1 MALVVGR
8 GQWALGSEEAVGSGR
23 VSGAVSGKT
32 GPGGGGADKA
42 HGAASLRSMPP
53 DGPSLDPSAVLGPQE
68 RAGVPS
74 RHEQTAVSFLEGMAE
89 AAIANPAAVDEQVL
103 QLGVAAFTG
112 RVRHIAAKLRR
123 SGLHFDD
130 VEPVAHFRAEEQAD
144 TA

>member
-1 MALVVGR
+1 MVDRLAVAEADFRLGGMDIDIDLVGW
-8 GQWALGSEEAVGSGR
+8 Q
-23 VSGAVSGKT
+23 
-32 GPGGGGADKA
+32 
-42 HGAASLRSMPP
+42 
-53 DGPSLDPSAVLGPQE
+53 LDEQE
-68 RAGVPS
+68 RHGVPS

-123 SGLHFDD
+123 YGLHFDD

-144 TA
+144 TAQ